1 MSENQLS
8 AGVLEK
14 NKLFEDVFD
23 GKVPERVPR
32 LVFGDNA
39 FCLEYAGYDL
49 RKEQYSL
56 AKNLDA
62 IDIATKDFDS
72 DVVFGMF
79 LRMPHLY
86 KMLEAINFVMGTD
99 GFIQHPEVQGL
110 KDDEYDDFIAD
121 PIKTLWDKVLPR
133 LYPALAKPG
142 FEGQKALSKAFYT
155 FFTSMGVM
163 QQGFGKIAE
172 KYDKSVYS
180 MAPAAS
186 CTPLDILSDQLR
198 SFSGISTDMRR
209 RPDKV
214 EAACNALLPVAIKAG
229 SGPNA
234 NRYVRTFIPL
244 HMAPYMREKDFK
256 RFYWPTFKAYVE
268 ALDAQGIGANLF
280 VENDWMRYLDYLNE
294 LPPLTHMSFEFGDPK
309 LIAEKVG
316 KRHVISGLYPLTL
329 LKTGTEQE
337 CIDKAKELIDI
348 LAPGGQYIFALDKN
362 LLKVRDIN
370 PENLKA
376 VLNFVK
382 EYGKY

>member
-8 AGVLEK
+8 AGVLSK

-56 AKNLDA
+56 VKNLDA
-62 IDIATKDFDS
+62 IDLATKDFDS

-110 KDDEYDDFIAD
+110 KDDEYDDFITD

-172 KYDKSVYS
+172 KYDKSIYS

-186 CTPLDILSDQLR
+186 CTR
-198 SFSGISTDMRR
+198 HSF
-209 RPDKV
+209 RP
-214 EAACNALLPVAIKAG
+214 AALLLRHQHGYAPPSRKGRGCLQRTASCRDQGRLRAKRQPLCTNLYSSPYGAIYA
-229 SGPNA
+229 
-234 NRYVRTFIPL
+234 
-244 HMAPYMREKDFK
+244 
-256 RFYWPTFKAYVE
+256 
-268 ALDAQGIGANLF
+268 
-280 VENDWMRYLDYLNE
+280 
-294 LPPLTHMSFEFGDPK
+294 
-309 LIAEKVG
+309 
-316 KRHVISGLYPLTL
+316 
-329 LKTGTEQE
+329 
-337 CIDKAKELIDI
+337 
-348 LAPGGQYIFALDKN
+348 
-362 LLKVRDIN
+362 
-370 PENLKA
+370 
-376 VLNFVK
+376 
-382 EYGKY
+382 

>member
-1 MSENQLS
+1 MSNYSQ
-8 AGVLEK
+8 GVLEK

-23 GKVPERVPR
+23 GKVPERVPM

-49 RKEQYSL
+49 RKEQFSL
-56 AKNLDA
+56 QKNLEAMDK
-62 IDIATKDFDS
+62 ATADFDS
-72 DVVFGMF
+72 DVVFSMF

-86 KMLEAINFVMGTD
+86 KMLGAVNFVMGAD
-99 GFIQHPEVQGL
+99 GFIQHPEIQGL
-110 KDDEYDDFIAD
+110 MEDEYDEFIAD

-133 LYPALAKPG
+133 IYTELAKPG
-142 FEGQKALSKAFYT
+142 FEGQKALAEAFYT
-155 FFTSMGVM
+155 FYTSMAVIGAGM
-163 QQGFGKIAE
+163 DAIAE
-172 KYDKSVYS
+172 KYSKSVYS

-198 SFSGISTDMRR
+198 SFSGISKDIRR

-214 EAACNALLPVAIKAG
+214 EAACEALLPVAIKAG
-229 SGPNA
+229 SGPSA

-268 ALDAQGIGANLF
+268 ALDAQGIGTNLF

-316 KRHVISGLYPLTL
+316 KRHIISGLYPLTL
-329 LKTGTEQE
+329 LKTGSEQE

-362 LLKVRDIN
+362 LLKLKDIN
-370 PENLKA
+370 PDNLKA
-376 VLNFVK
+376 VLRFVK